1 MGLDVSVRY
10 VRTGA
15 VPDITGEYSDDDI
28 KYIDYFF
35 NGRFEFEPLK
45 QWIGKERYGQFISIT
60 QTDYE
65 QLESI
70 IRAAIVNRVDNG
82 AYDLDDVVT
91 DTPIQLV
98 RFYQILMTAP
108 LYWEIGWCLEIEC
121 DW

>member
-10 VRTGA
+10 VRRGA

-28 KYIDYFF
+28 KDIGCFF
-35 NGRFEFEPLK
+35 NGRFDFEPLK
-45 QWIGKERYGQFISIT
+45 KWVGDKRYGKFIQIT
-60 QTDYE
+60 PFHYE
-65 QLESI
+65 QLEPI
-70 IRAAIVNRVDNG
+70 IRTVIINRVDNDT
-82 AYDLDDVVT
+82 YNLDDVIT

-98 RFYQILMTAP
+98 RFYQILTTAR